1 MKQARGTPAIIS
13 ADDLSVELE
22 RVLLG
27 KDTHSEAWLQRLI
40 HRQPGLLP
48 VAEIESGMGTLI
60 SAAMEVNCGHGSID
74 NLFLTPTGDI
84 ILVETKLWSNAEA
97 RREVAAQALD
107 YAHHSQ
113 NATAGS
119 ASLWAVVT
127 LC

>member
-1 MKQARGTPAIIS
+1 MAPEAYSQTTGPS
-13 ADDLSVELE
+13 ASRRD
-22 RVLLG
+22 RIG
-27 KDTHSEAWLQRLI
+27 H
-40 HRQPGLLP
+40 
-48 VAEIESGMGTLI
+48 GTLI
-60 SAAMEVNCGHGSID
+60 SAAMEVNCGHESID